1 MHEDPTPA
9 DARVENERRAASSD
23 GQKGRAFDPWSIEL
37 GELDRKM
44 GVEVEEQSAERIV
57 ATMPVEGN
65 RQSLGLLHGGA
76 SVALGEMLGGARAG
90 EVWTPEDGWKFLRH
104 NVAMAEGTLRFEWL
118 RYMGWP
124 GQAPSYRIGL
134 QMWLDAREQAMA
146 REGEDFDLKRFHSRA
161 LRLGSVGLDTLTY
174 ALAL

>member
-1 MHEDPTPA
+1 MCI
-9 DARVENERRAASSD
+9 R
-23 GQKGRAFDPWSIEL
+23 
-37 GELDRKM
+37 DR
-44 GVEVEEQSAERIV
+44 
-57 ATMPVEGN
+57 
-65 RQSLGLLHGGA
+65 
-76 SVALGEMLGGARAG
+76 LGGARAG

-146 REGEDFDLKRFHSRA
+146 REG
-161 LRLGSVGLDTLTY
+161 
-174 ALAL
+174 